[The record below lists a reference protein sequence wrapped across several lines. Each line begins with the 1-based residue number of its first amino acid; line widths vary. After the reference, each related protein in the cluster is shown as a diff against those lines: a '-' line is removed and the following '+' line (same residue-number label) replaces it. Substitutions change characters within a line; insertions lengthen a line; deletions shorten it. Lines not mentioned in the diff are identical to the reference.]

1 MTPWQELRGFNYQP
15 SYAATLLHLWTHFDP
30 AVWERETGWAT
41 RFGANVLRLWL
52 DWHAYLTLGEAM
64 LDRLDQA
71 LDILDRRGMRAM
83 PVLFN
88 RWVDDRYPA
97 GGIADQD
104 LRCWGWALDKF
115 DAYVLTLARRFGAD
129 RRIAIWDVCNEPLG
143 PWGDPGLWFKEHVW
157 LSNAADQLRR
167 HSAIPITIGSMTYD
181 WVSQTAA
188 LVDVISF
195 HPYPRQIG
203 EMDKLCADHL
213 AIAARFGKPLI
224 CTETCC
230 GSLDDQER
238 GALARDGIQSL
249 ERHGI
254 GWIAWQLCEGAF
266 VTGSREKTDSNA
278 VRPNEGYM
286 PFVLADGTTRP
297 GHEWLER

>member
-1 MTPWQELRGFNYQP
+1 MTHWQELRGFNYQP
-15 SYAATLLHLWTHFDP
+15 SYAATLQHIWTHFD
-30 AVWERETGWAT
+30 AAIWERETGWAT

-71 LDILDRRGMRAM
+71 LDILGRRGMRAM

-115 DAYVLTLARRFGAD
+115 DGYVIALARRFGRDPRVAM
-129 RRIAIWDVCNEPLG
+129 WDVCNEPLG
-143 PWGDPGLWFKEHVW
+143 PWGDPSLWFKEHVW
-157 LSNAADQLRR
+157 LSNAVDQLRR
-167 HSAIPITIGSMTYD
+167 RSDIPVTIGSMTYD
-181 WVSQTAA
+181 WVLQTAA

-213 AIAARFGKPLI
+213 ALAARFGKPLI

-230 GSLDDQER
+230 GSLDDHER
-238 GALARDGIQSL
+238 GTLARDGIETL

-254 GWIAWQLCEGAF
+254 GWIAWHLCEGAF
-266 VTGSREKTDSNA
+266 VTGSRGKTDSNA